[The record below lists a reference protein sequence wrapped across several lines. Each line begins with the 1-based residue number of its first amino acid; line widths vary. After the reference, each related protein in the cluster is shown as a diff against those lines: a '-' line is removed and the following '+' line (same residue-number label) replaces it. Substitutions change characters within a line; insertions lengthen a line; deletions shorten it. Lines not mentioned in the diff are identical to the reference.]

1 MFSIRTKDRQTDWFM
16 RINPNGEEKTCKG
29 FVSLFL
35 YKDGN
40 CEVKVFPLRTVHSSC
55 WIIRILPCQY
65 IPNSIG
71 KRLMPP
77 QVPINADII
86 FSIVDKDGVKTRA
99 KRCEYTF
106 EKNLPSDN
114 RGFAKWVLGTI
125 LRRLSV
131 TFLFHTLS
139 FPGSYHI
146 LSCGTPS

>member
-1 MFSIRTKDRQTDWFM
+1 MENGEELKSGVFSIRTKDRQTDWFM

-40 CEVKVFPLRTVHSSC
+40 CEVKVFPLRAVHSSC
-55 WIIRILPCQY
+55 WIIRIPPCQY

-71 KRLMPP
+71 KGLMPR

-114 RGFAKWVLGTI
+114 RGFAK
-125 LRRLSV
+125 
-131 TFLFHTLS
+131 
-139 FPGSYHI
+139 
-146 LSCGTPS
+146 